1 MEYIK
6 EKNFAGGI
14 HMMVVESLNRTESLG
29 DITYIYSYRLTRGHI
44 SMNLKSENVLVQT
57 YGIEVERQ
65 DFISGI
71 MVNIERDRAEN
82 ISPQRYKVHNLL
94 RMIYEQGVSPIHLI
108 EVLGE
113 YIDDYIIDF
122 DTYAAEATSN

>member
-1 MEYIK
+1 
-6 EKNFAGGI
+6 
-14 HMMVVESLNRTESLG
+14 MMVVESLNRTESLG